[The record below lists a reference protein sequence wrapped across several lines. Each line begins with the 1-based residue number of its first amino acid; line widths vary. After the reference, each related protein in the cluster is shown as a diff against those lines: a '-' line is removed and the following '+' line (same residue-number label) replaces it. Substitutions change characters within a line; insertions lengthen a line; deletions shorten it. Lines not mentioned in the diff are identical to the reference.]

1 MKNSKRYLVNSL
13 CGVTSCVRQLPKHA
27 KRTSANYEIEET
39 CEYAKKGVC
48 PFPEIKRKV
57 LNARENSVS

>member
-1 MKNSKRYLVNSL
+1 MNSL